1 MKETSSSNANEEEIV
16 EKLSSEN
23 ISEEIETHA
32 TDDQKLEVG
41 DETLGAGEKLDETTE
56 EKVEE
61 EDAAESSDDAKDD
74 QPLEPENETTPETT
88 EPTESEKII
97 ASEQDDH

>member
-1 MKETSSSNANEEEIV
+1 MKDTPSSNANEKEIV
-16 EKLSSEN
+16 EESSSEN
-23 ISEEIETHA
+23 ISKEIETHA
-32 TDDQKLEVG
+32 KDDQKLEVG
-41 DETLGAGEKLDETTE
+41 DETLGAGEKLDKTTE

-61 EDAAESSDDAKDD
+61 EDAAESGDDAEDD
-74 QPLEPENETTPETT
+74 QPPEPENETTPETA